1 MTTARAI
8 GLVLLVGGLSAFPA
22 PARGNGEHT
31 SGEDAPTRFERFV
44 LSACVPCVRES
55 FAVGTVVAPPLE
67 LSAFSRAAA
76 AASRAGEI
84 LLDVVR
90 AQQLGRPGWQSVAL
104 RATLS
109 VTAGQGGDTYRLG
122 IGLLDGGDV
131 PALAQ
136 AVADMAGLASTPPAP
151 NATTA
156 DVDFH
161 GGSLRI
167 GLLRR
172 QGASIAYV
180 QAGDVPTL
188 LRRAV
193 WEVPTTLYLPA
204 TDLSAL
210 AATLRQ
216 AVAII
221 DTLRGD

>member
-1 MTTARAI
+1 MTAARAI
-8 GLVLLVGGLSAFPA
+8 GLVLLIGGLSALPA

-67 LSAFSRAAA
+67 LSAFPRA

-104 RATLS
+104 QATLS

-122 IGLLDGGDV
+122 IGLLDGGEV

-136 AVADMAGLASTPPAP
+136 AVADMAGLASTPPAA

-172 QGASIAYV
+172 QGAAIAYV